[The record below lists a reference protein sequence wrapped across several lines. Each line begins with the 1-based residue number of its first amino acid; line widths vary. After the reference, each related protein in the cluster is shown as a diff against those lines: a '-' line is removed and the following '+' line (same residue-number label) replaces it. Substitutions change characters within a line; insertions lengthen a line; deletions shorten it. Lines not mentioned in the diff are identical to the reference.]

1 MPVIL
6 VANSKGGVG
15 KSTVAS
21 NLAGFYA
28 GRGERTMLGD
38 LDRQQSISGWLQR
51 RPESAASIATWDF
64 SSTGVAKPP
73 RDVTHIVLDT
83 PSGISGSALKDAVKI
98 AAKII
103 VPLQPS
109 LFDIQATHSFLGKLA
124 EHGATPANGRVAVIG
139 TRVDPRTRA
148 AGELE
153 RYVQDSGIPFLGWLR
168 DTQNYVQLAAQGLTI
183 WDVAP
188 ARVQPDLEQWTPII
202 HWTSN
207 GRRAL

>member
-15 KSTVAS
+15 KSTVAA

-38 LDRQQSISGWLQR
+38 LDKQQTIGSWLKMRPQNAPSIS
-51 RPESAASIATWDF
+51 SWDF
-64 SSTGVAKPP
+64 SDGGVAKPP
-73 RDVTHIVLDT
+73 RGVTHIVLDT
-83 PSGISGSALKDAVKI
+83 PAGIHGAALKEAVRV

-109 LFDIQATHSFLGKLA
+109 LFDIHATHDFLGRLA
-124 EHGATPANGRVAVIG
+124 DQGATVANGRVAVVG
-139 TRVDPRTRA
+139 TRAVPRTRA
-148 AGELE
+148 AAQLE
-153 RYVQDSGIPFLGWLR
+153 NYVAKTGVPFLGFLR
-168 DTQNYVQLAAQGLTI
+168 DSQIYVQLAARGLTL

-188 ARVQPDLEQWTPII
+188 TQVEQDLQQWAPII

-207 GRRAL
+207 GRRAV

>member
-28 GRGERTMLGD
+28 GRGECTMLGD
-38 LDRQQSISGWLQR
+38 LDRQQTIVEWLR
-51 RPESAASIATWDF
+51 LRPQTAPSIASWDF
-64 SSTGVAKPP
+64 SSGGVAKPP
-73 RDVTHIVLDT
+73 RGVTHIVLDT
-83 PSGISGSALKDAVKI
+83 PAGIDGPALKEAVRV

-103 VPLQPS
+103 VPCQAS
-109 LFDIQATHSFLGKLA
+109 LFDIQATHAFIGKLA
-124 EHGATPANGRVAVIG
+124 QHGATYANGRVAVLG

-148 AGELE
+148 ALQLE
-153 RYVQDSGIPFLGWLR
+153 RYVQDNGVPFLGFLR
-168 DTQNYVQLAAQGLTI
+168 DTQTYVQLAAQGLTL
-183 WDVAP
+183 WDIAP
-188 ARVQPDLEQWTPII
+188 ARVQQDIEQWTPII

-207 GRRAL
+207 GRRAV

>member
-38 LDRQQSISGWLQR
+38 LDRQQTIREWLR
-51 RPESAASIATWDF
+51 LRPQTAPEIASWDF
-64 SSTGVAKPP
+64 SDGGVAKPP
-73 RDVTHIVLDT
+73 KGVTHIVLDT
-83 PSGISGSALKDAVKI
+83 PAGIDGAALRNAVRL

-103 VPLQPS
+103 VPLQAS

-124 EHGATPANGRVAVIG
+124 QHGATTSNGRVAVVG
-139 TRVDPRTRA
+139 TRVDARTRA
-148 AGELE
+148 ANQLE
-153 RYVQDSGIPFLGWLR
+153 RYVQDTGIPFLGFLR
-168 DTQNYVQLAAQGLTI
+168 DTQNYVQLAAQGLTL

-188 ARVQPDLEQWTPII
+188 GRVQQDLEQWTPII

-207 GRRAL
+207 GRRAV